1 MKKIMFDCD
10 DTLYDLSWPF
20 QQCIDSLL
28 PEAKRLDVN
37 AFYADYRKFGDMI
50 FDKLQNKEIT
60 IDESGIYRIEKACE
74 KYKIDL
80 THKKAV
86 EFQKL
91 YKYYQHHI
99 QMDPEYIPYFTNCK
113 DELAILTN
121 GEDAHQRM
129 KLEVLHVFDYFN
141 KDHVFTS
148 GQIGYAKPD
157 PKAFM
162 TCMQQ
167 MHENIS
173 DWYYVGD
180 NYINDMQGAKRA
192 GMKTIHFNRHRQ
204 KSGPDADY
212 VVYNASELICLI
224 ESEL

>member
-20 QQCIDSLL
+20 QKCIDALL
-28 PEAKRLDVN
+28 PEAK
-37 AFYADYRKFGDMI
+37 AFDLNSIYADYRKFGDMI
-50 FDKLQNKEIT
+50 FDKLQNNEIT
-60 IDESGIYRIEKACE
+60 IDESGIYRIEKVCE
-74 KYKIDL
+74 KYRIHFTHEKAID
-80 THKKAV
+80 
-86 EFQKL
+86 FQKL

-99 QMDPEYIPYFTNCK
+99 QMDPEFIPYFTNCQ
-113 DELAILTN
+113 DELSILTN

-148 GQIGYAKPD
+148 GQIGFAKPD
-157 PKAFM
+157 PRAFIR
-162 TCMQQ
+162 CVEQ
-167 MHENIS
+167 MHETIS

-180 NYINDMQGAKRA
+180 NYINDMQGAKQA
-192 GMKTIHFNRHRQ
+192 GMKTIHFNRHHQ
-204 KSGPDADY
+204 QSGPDADY
-212 VVYNASELICLI
+212 VVYNASELIRLI